1 MAVKSRQIENRN
13 FLSSVS
19 FKFTL
24 NRAPKVAFFSNE
36 ANIPAITLGVAEQSN
51 YLTNPIPVPGDNMT
65 FEDFT
70 LRFIVDE
77 DLTNYMEIQ
86 NWIRGLGFPETL
98 AQIYDFQSQNNEFE
112 SQNRSQMNLY
122 SDGTLFIL
130 NSSLNQNFQVVF
142 RRMFPYQLS
151 QLNFDATNTD
161 EQYFTADVT
170 FKYLMY
176 NICDKKGNPLPK
188 KYS

>member
-1 MAVKSRQIENRN
+1 MAAKSRQIENRN

-19 FKFTL
+19 FKFIL

-36 ANIPAITLGVAEQSN
+36 ANIPSITLGVAEQSN
-51 YLTNPIPVPGDNMT
+51 YLTNPIPVPGDNMV

-86 NWIRGLGFPETL
+86 NWIRGLGFPESL
-98 AQIYDFQSQNNEFE
+98 AQIYDFQKESPGFE
-112 SQNRSQMNLY
+112 QVDKSQMNLY
-122 SDGTLFIL
+122 SDGTLFVL
-130 NSSLNQNFQVVF
+130 NSNLNQNFQVVF

-151 QLNFDATNTD
+151 TLTFDATNND
-161 EQYFTADVT
+161 EEYFTADVT

-176 NICDKKGNPLPK
+176 NICDTKGNPIPK